1 MALTAPWNALL
12 KHLLRDVFSF
22 NLRQIRGMANQG
34 YEGLGHRE
42 RWLPTMG
49 FPTMGSRWYGP
60 GLLLVLVLLLAVP
73 GMAHPTP
80 APEVVAE
87 VVAIDRALVD
97 GVGEWRSRLAP
108 HQHLVVIDGDQGL
121 APITLALG
129 R

>member
-1 MALTAPWNALL
+1 
-12 KHLLRDVFSF
+12 
-22 NLRQIRGMANQG
+22 
-34 YEGLGHRE
+34 
-42 RWLPTMG
+42 
-49 FPTMGSRWYGP
+49 MGSRWYGP

-121 APITLALG
+121 APITLALARYRPSALHLVSHSSPG
-129 R
+129 HLALGNLDLKARASPGTGPT

>member
-1 MALTAPWNALL
+1 
-12 KHLLRDVFSF
+12 
-22 NLRQIRGMANQG
+22 
-34 YEGLGHRE
+34 
-42 RWLPTMG
+42 
-49 FPTMGSRWYGP
+49 MGSRWYGP
-60 GLLLVLVLLLAVP
+60 GLLLVLVLLLALP
-73 GMAHPTP
+73 GMAVHPTP
-80 APEVVAE
+80 TPEVVAE